1 MNIGVRGFPGDCKVF
16 MVIKPAMKLRHQAAA
31 LACEAGHVE

>member
-16 MVIKPAMKLRHQAAA
+16 MVIKPAMLRQQAAA